1 MKILLATGLFPPD
14 IGGPATYSKLLCD
27 ELPKEGIDVD
37 VLSFGSVRRLPK
49 VIRHVS
55 YALKL
60 LWHARTADAIFAQDT
75 VSVGFPALIASYIL
89 GKTFMVRIPG
99 DYAWEQAMQRFGVT
113 DSVDDFQSKRYGLR
127 IELLRWVQRLVVEQ
141 ADQAIA
147 PSRYFAKLANGW
159 LKNGDKVIAVYN
171 GIDTSDI
178 VKLGT
183 SGAFEP
189 KTIISAGRLVPWK
202 GFEMLIHAMKRL
214 PGWKLSIA
222 GDGPK
227 MQELQDIIAR
237 EGLSGR
243 VTMLGRVKSEDL
255 LVMISR
261 SEIFALNTG
270 FESFSFQI
278 VYAMAAGAPII
289 TTSIGDIPEIIDDGQ
304 SGILIAPDDEAGFV
318 AAVGRISSDPGLRRR
333 LVDEGRK
340 KAAMFSIEK
349 TAGVVAKIVTDLR
362 TDPSPSKKRRT
373 LAAKLVRYLFSG
385 GTAAVT
391 DLVLL
396 YVFTDI
402 CHIWY
407 LVSSVLA
414 FLVAFGVSFVLQ
426 KFFTFQDHG
435 TEGMHRQAM
444 IYFAVT
450 STNLVLNTGL
460 IYLFVQY
467 TGMNYIIAQI
477 VTSILIAIESYL
489 VYQAFIFKKS

>member
-1 MKILLATGLFPPD
+1 
-14 IGGPATYSKLLCD
+14 
-27 ELPKEGIDVD
+27 
-37 VLSFGSVRRLPK
+37 
-49 VIRHVS
+49 
-55 YALKL
+55 
-60 LWHARTADAIFAQDT
+60 
-75 VSVGFPALIASYIL
+75 
-89 GKTFMVRIPG
+89 
-99 DYAWEQAMQRFGVT
+99 
-113 DSVDDFQSKRYGLR
+113 
-127 IELLRWVQRLVVEQ
+127 
-141 ADQAIA
+141 
-147 PSRYFAKLANGW
+147 
-159 LKNGDKVIAVYN
+159 
-171 GIDTSDI
+171 
-178 VKLGT
+178 
-183 SGAFEP
+183 
-189 KTIISAGRLVPWK
+189 
-202 GFEMLIHAMKRL
+202 
-214 PGWKLSIA
+214 
-222 GDGPK
+222 
-227 MQELQDIIAR
+227 
-237 EGLSGR
+237 
-243 VTMLGRVKSEDL
+243 
-255 LVMISR
+255 
-261 SEIFALNTG
+261 
-270 FESFSFQI
+270 
-278 VYAMAAGAPII
+278 
-289 TTSIGDIPEIIDDGQ
+289 
-304 SGILIAPDDEAGFV
+304 V